1 LPVECQVVP
10 FADHVK
16 DEDELVARLS
26 DFDAVSRIR
35 ERTEFPRSVL
45 ERLPRLKLLLAT
57 GLRNDLSLDLQAAK
71 ELGITV
77 CGTGSAGH
85 PTVEVTWALILSL
98 FRGIHRETAA
108 VRNGGWQ
115 TMLGSSLRG
124 KTLGILGLGRMGIP
138 VAAVGK
144 AFGMSVVAWS
154 PNLTQERANP
164 HGVEAVSKER
174 LFAESDVVTIHM
186 PESARSVGIVGSS
199 DIGRMKR
206 SAFLINTSR
215 MPLIDEPALLK
226 ALNEG
231 SIGGAGLDVYNEE
244 PLPVDHPYRYL
255 PNVIATPHIGYVV
268 AENYAT
274 FYRETV
280 ENILAYMA
288 GRPIRLVGLDGKIIA

>member
-1 LPVECQVVP
+1 
-10 FADHVK
+10 
-16 DEDELVARLS
+16 
-26 DFDAVSRIR
+26 
-35 ERTEFPRSVL
+35 VL

-85 PTVEVTWALILSL
+85 PTVEITWALILSL

-115 TMLGSSLRG
+115 TMLGSSVRG

-138 VAAVGK
+138 VASVGK

-154 PNLTQERANP
+154 PNLTQERADP
-164 HGVEAVSKER
+164 QGVDAISKER

-186 PESARSVGIVGSS
+186 PESVRSVGIVGAA
-199 DIGRMKR
+199 DIARMKR

-215 MPLIDEPALLK
+215 MPLVDEPALLK
-226 ALNEG
+226 ALHEG
-231 SIGGAGLDVYNEE
+231 RIGGAGLDVYNEE

-268 AENYAT
+268 KENYET

-288 GRPIRLVGLDGKIIA
+288 GKPIRLVGLDGKIIPEA